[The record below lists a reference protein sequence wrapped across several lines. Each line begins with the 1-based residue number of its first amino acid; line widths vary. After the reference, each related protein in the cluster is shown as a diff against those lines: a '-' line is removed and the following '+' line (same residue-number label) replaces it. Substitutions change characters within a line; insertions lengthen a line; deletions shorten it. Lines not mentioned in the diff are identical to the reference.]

1 MDIDQRF
8 RAERLQRQIAEMEA
22 ASAIKP
28 QPEPIKPASPRS
40 CWDDPAFCN
49 RVLARASRHQAILAQ
64 VRSTDWMTQSLSPKQ
79 QWDKAVEK
87 IMEEET
93 DGNRSAALK
102 IARKRYRGILNQ
114 MRIAANR

>member
-1 MDIDQRF
+1 MSVDQRF
-8 RAERLQRQIAEMEA
+8 RAERLRRQIAEMEA

-28 QPEPIKPASPRS
+28 QPEPIKPSSPRS
-40 CWDDPAFCN
+40 CWDDPAFTD
-49 RVLARASRHQAILAQ
+49 RVLARAARHETILAQ
-64 VRSTDWMTQSLSPKQ
+64 VRSGDWMTQSLTPKQ

-87 IMEEET
+87 IMEDET
-93 DGNRSAALK
+93 DGDRPAALK